1 MVTVRNEQVSAMVD
15 GQTHDSVL
23 DQISGDPEMMA
34 QWHRYHLI
42 GDAMRG
48 ELPQRM
54 QLDIADRV
62 AVALEQEPAILAPKA
77 AKRRFAVPANAIAWG
92 QKMGQYAIAAGVA
105 AIAVV
110 GVQQYGSEASR
121 EGNPLPVLQTTPILG
136 APTPVSYSIPGMGPD
151 TGSSQRMSEQEAQA
165 QQQRAN
171 AFLRDH
177 LLQQR
182 INGIVLE
189 SADTSGQ

>member
-1 MVTVRNEQVSAMVD
+1 MVD

-48 ELPQRM
+48 ELPQQI

-62 AVALEQEPAILAPKA
+62 AAALEQEPAILAPKV
-77 AKRRFAVPANAIAWG
+77 AKRRFSVPANAIAWG

-110 GVQQYGSEASR
+110 GVQQYGG
-121 EGNPLPVLQTTPILG
+121 EGAQDGSPLSVLQTTPILG
-136 APTPVSYSIPGMGPD
+136 APTPVSYSVPGMGAEI
-151 TGSSQRMSEQEAQA
+151 SQEQRLSEQEAQE

-189 SADTSGQ
+189 SASASGK